1 MMHTLLYTL
10 QDYDY
15 GHLKIIAEN
24 WGLDL
29 PPESSLSAAK
39 WLSEAMMNEEDI
51 LEITESLPDIARQ
64 ALDAIVRQGSQVPYV
79 DLATRY
85 GLIREMGAGR
95 RDRIKPWRNPISALE
110 ILWYRGLIARAFA
123 DTTSGPREL
132 VFIPSDLTQFLP
144 APSPAV
150 DDVLGEEVKTPKHI
164 ERGSTVAV
172 VDAATLLASLRREPL
187 KSKSLEPY
195 RRNALCP
202 HLHHPQSLD
211 LLMSLLKA
219 LELLTP
225 HPIQP
230 QLETTRDFLE
240 TPKEKASTSLLLAW
254 RDSRMWNDLM
264 QMGGLS
270 FAGDK
275 WPNDPLASRHAVL
288 NLLRMI
294 PSGKWWGMD
303 TFIHAVQQHYP
314 SYLRPAGDFDSWY
327 LQDTQ
332 MGIFLRGL
340 EHWER
345 IDGALIRYVITGPMH
360 LLGATDL
367 GATEPDQLPSSFRL
381 TSRARAL
388 FDPDSRTEQDENVDP
403 ISIFLDGTILAPIS
417 TPQSHRYQIARFC
430 DWLDLSKSGHRYRI
444 SPSALQKSVEQ
455 GLSLNHVKSILE
467 RASENPLPPSLSEA
481 LSRWET
487 KGREAYIEK
496 TIVLRVKEPGLLE
509 QLQSNYAT
517 ARFLH
522 DKLGPTTIVVQEKD
536 LEKLYSAAAQLG
548 ILIDPP

>member
-1 MMHTLLYTL
+1 MHTLLYTL

-39 WLSEAMMNEEDI
+39 WLSEAMMNEEEI
-51 LEITESLPDIARQ
+51 LEITESLPEIARQ
-64 ALDAIVRQGSQVPYV
+64 ALDDILRQGGQVPYADV
-79 DLATRY
+79 ATRY
-85 GLIREMGAGR
+85 GFIREMGAGR
-95 RDRIKPWRNPISALE
+95 RDRTKPWRNPISALE

-123 DTTSGPREL
+123 DTTSGPREF
-132 VFIPSDLTQFLP
+132 VFIPSDLFQILP
-144 APSPAV
+144 APSPAM
-150 DDVLGEEVKTPKHI
+150 DDVLGEEAKIPKHI
-164 ERGSTVAV
+164 NRGSTASV
-172 VDAATLLASLRREPL
+172 VDSATLLASLRREPM
-187 KSKSLEPY
+187 KSRSLEPNL
-195 RRNALCP
+195 RNALCP
-202 HLHHPQSLD
+202 YLHQPQSLD
-211 LLMSLLKA
+211 LLISLLKT

-225 HPIQP
+225 QPIQP

-240 TPKEKASTSLLLAW
+240 TSKERASISLLLAW
-254 RDSRMWNDLM
+254 RDSRIWNDLM
-264 QMGGLS
+264 QMGGLN
-270 FAGDK
+270 FTGDK

-288 NLLRMI
+288 NLLRLI

-303 TFIHAVQQHYP
+303 SFIHAVQQHYP

-327 LQDTQ
+327 LQDTRT
-332 MGIFLRGL
+332 GIFLRGL

-345 IDGALIRYVITGPMH
+345 IDGALIRYVITEPMH

-367 GATEPDQLPSSFRL
+367 GRMEPDEKPSSFRI

-388 FDPDSRTEQDENVDP
+388 FDPDFQPDQEENVDS
-403 ISIFLDGTILAPIS
+403 ISIFLDGTILAPTS
-417 TPQSHRYQIARFC
+417 SLQSHRYQIARFC
-430 DWLDLSKSGHRYRI
+430 DWLDLSQSGHRYRI
-444 SPSALQKSVEQ
+444 SPSALQKAVEQ

-467 RASENPLPPSLSEA
+467 RASENPLPPSLSKA
-481 LSRWET
+481 LSRWKT
-487 KGREAYIEK
+487 KGREAYVEK
-496 TIVLRVKEPGLLE
+496 TTVLRLKEPGLLE